1 MVLDGQR
8 TADGRPGGGGRPW
21 ATFVGICACVGIVSL
36 AACAKK
42 PLIVQADP
50 PPLEVPI
57 VPPRV
62 LGPVMVE
69 EPPPP
74 TVEAPEPAPARPGRS
89 PRPAG
94 RTNDP
99 VVKVE
104 PPPDAKPP
112 EPGTEPAGSTTTTTG
127 ASAEPAPLLRTDTA
141 DDAEVARKVRETLGR
156 ANTNL
161 NKANYN
167 NLGAG
172 AKGQYDTAR
181 RFIAQAEEAL
191 KGRSLTF
198 ARYLADKAE
207 TLSAS
212 LLNR

>member
-1 MVLDGQR
+1 MR
-8 TADGRPGGGGRPW
+8 GRPW
-21 ATFVGICACVGIVSL
+21 RLLWAAVTCLGVVSL

-42 PLIVQADP
+42 PVMVQADP

-57 VPPRV
+57 VPPRM
-62 LGPVMVE
+62 LGPVAVE
-69 EPPPP
+69 DLPVQ
-74 TVEAPEPAPARPGRS
+74 TVEAPEPAPVRTGGRT
-89 PRPAG
+89 RPAG
-94 RTNDP
+94 KNNDP

-104 PPPDAKPP
+104 PPPDATKPA
-112 EPGTEPAGSTTTTTG
+112 ESNGDPAGTAATV
-127 ASAEPAPLLRTDTA
+127 EPAPLLRTDTA

-156 ANTNL
+156 ANENL

-167 NLGAG
+167 NLNAG
-172 AKGQYDTAR
+172 AKSQFDTAR
-181 RFIAQAEEAL
+181 RFIAQSEEAL
-191 KGRSLTF
+191 KGHSLTF

>member
-1 MVLDGQR
+1 M
-8 TADGRPGGGGRPW
+8 
-21 ATFVGICACVGIVSL
+21 
-36 AACAKK
+36 
-42 PLIVQADP
+42 
-50 PPLEVPI
+50 
-57 VPPRV
+57 
-62 LGPVMVE
+62 
-69 EPPPP
+69 
-74 TVEAPEPAPARPGRS
+74 
-89 PRPAG
+89 
-94 RTNDP
+94 
-99 VVKVE
+99 E
-104 PPPDAKPP
+104 PPPDAAKAA
-112 EPGTEPAGSTTTTTG
+112 EPGTEPAGSTTATPG
-127 ASAEPAPLLRTDTA
+127 APAEPAPLLRTDTA

-212 LLNR
+212 LLNRWLSSPSRICTDLPAASTAFSTVGPHRKPPIRYLLRSDPTKATLDVGGDTRTKL

>member
-1 MVLDGQR
+1 L
-8 TADGRPGGGGRPW
+8 A
-21 ATFVGICACVGIVSL
+21 IACVGACVGLVSL
-36 AACAKK
+36 TGAAACAKK
-42 PLIVQADP
+42 PVVVHADP

-74 TVEAPEPAPARPGRS
+74 AVEAPEPAPARPGRGT
-89 PRPAG
+89 RNTG

-104 PPPDAKPP
+104 PPPDSASKPP
-112 EPGTEPAGSTTTTTG
+112 ETSTEPAPGTS
-127 ASAEPAPLLRTDTA
+127 ASAPAEPAPLLRTDTA

-156 ANTNL
+156 ANENL

-167 NLGAG
+167 NLSAG
-172 AKGQYDTAR
+172 AKSQYDTAR

>member
-1 MVLDGQR
+1 MWTG
-8 TADGRPGGGGRPW
+8 
-21 ATFVGICACVGIVSL
+21 ACLGLALVSL
-36 AACAKK
+36 TTGAACAKK
-42 PLIVQADP
+42 PVVVQADP

-74 TVEAPEPAPARPGRS
+74 AVETPEPAPARPGRNT
-89 PRPAG
+89 RNTG
-94 RTNDP
+94 GKNNDP

-104 PPPDAKPP
+104 PPPDAGTKPAETSAEP
-112 EPGTEPAGSTTTTTG
+112 APGTSTS
-127 ASAEPAPLLRTDTA
+127 APAEPAPLLRTDTA

-156 ANTNL
+156 ANENL

-167 NLGAG
+167 NLSSG
-172 AKGQYDTAR
+172 AKSQYDTAR